1 MRHKKLIVLLVL
13 AVAAAAVLAGVAL
26 AQRDSAP
33 PPDVDRQL
41 REAVARYEAAKNPVR
56 PAKLYGATLTL
67 SRCIT
72 LMNAY
77 SSGVRNVAAGEA
89 AKYADYYWP
98 LRQVKWDEARVQQS
112 RGPNALPV
120 AWTGR
125 VTYWQSPRGRGDT
138 YTVRAAVYLTM
149 VTAIWDGKQL
159 TQERRKERTSAPI
172 ADYTVER
179 MGGVWKVTKVVF
191 WRPDGYDRF
200 FTDGRVERMVP

>member
-1 MRHKKLIVLLVL
+1 MPQEKPILVL
-13 AVAAAAVLAGVAL
+13 VIALAIAAILAGVAL

-33 PPDVDRQL
+33 PPAVDRQL

-56 PAKLYGATLTL
+56 PPQLYGKTLTL

-77 SSGVRNVAAGEA
+77 SRGVQNVAADEA

-98 LRQVKWDEARVQQS
+98 LRQVKWDEARVQHY
-112 RGPNALPV
+112 RGPNALPI

-125 VTYWQSPRGRGDT
+125 TVYWQSPHGRGDT
-138 YTVRAAVYLTM
+138 YTVRAAVYETM
-149 VTAIWDGKQL
+149 VTAIWDGRQL
-159 TQERRKERTSAPI
+159 TQERRKERASAPI

-200 FTDGRVERMVP
+200 FTNGSVQRMVP

>member
-1 MRHKKLIVLLVL
+1 LPHKKLILVL
-13 AVAAAAVLAGVAL
+13 VIAVAIAAILAGVAL
-26 AQRDSAP
+26 ARRDTAP
-33 PPDVDRQL
+33 APAVDRQL
-41 REAVARYEAAKNPVR
+41 REAVAIYEAAKNPVR
-56 PAKLYGATLTL
+56 PPKLYGTTLTL

-77 SSGVRNVAAGEA
+77 SRGVQDVAAGEA

-98 LRQVKWDEARVQQS
+98 LRQVKWDEARVQHF

-125 VTYWQSPRGRGDT
+125 VAYWQYPHGGGDT

-149 VTAIWDGKQL
+149 VTAIWDGRQL
-159 TQERRKERTSAPI
+159 TQERRRERASAPI

-179 MGGVWKVTKVVF
+179 MGGVWKVTRVVF
-191 WRPDGYDRF
+191 WRPDGHDRF
-200 FTDGRVERMVP
+200 FTNGSVQRMVP